1 MNVDHKLLSLHLIT
15 RLTGSWSYTG
25 LPCARTRLQLKP
37 PPLVATVHTQHT
49 AGLQLSKHR
58 GDARQSEELM
68 YKYPGDAR
76 LASKGKVQSLVPPPS
91 LAAAKTCLMFDHCT
105 ARREPGRK
113 MIS

>member
-1 MNVDHKLLSLHLIT
+1 MAPGWHLSGRVMNVDHKLLSLHLIT

-37 PPLVATVHTQHT
+37 PPLVATVHTQNT

-68 YKYPGDAR
+68 YKYPEMRGLQAR
-76 LASKGKVQSLVPPPS
+76 AGFSLWFPLIS
-91 LAAAKTCLMFDHCT
+91 SRKNMFDV
-105 ARREPGRK
+105 
-113 MIS
+113 

>member
-1 MNVDHKLLSLHLIT
+1 MAPGWHLSGRVMNVDHKLLSLHLIT
-15 RLTGSWSYTG
+15 RLTGIWSHTG

-76 LASKGKVQSLVPPPS
+76 LASNGRVQSLFPPLIS
-91 LAAAKTCLMFDHCT
+91 SRKNMFDV
-105 ARREPGRK
+105 
-113 MIS
+113 